1 MITNLVE
8 GKKTKC
14 EQYWPSSGSQDFG
27 PFHVSIT
34 HQLTLADYTIRTLS
48 VELSGKTRKVNH
60 FHYTAWPDHGV
71 PDYATSILNFH
82 KMVMKDHKAH
92 RGPLLVH
99 CSAGVGRTGT
109 FIAIDHVL
117 EQRET
122 EGVVDIPGV
131 ILKLRQQRTNMVQ
144 TLDQHIFIHDAILES
159 VTCGDTEIEAGDLR
173 KRLAQLK
180 TKDESGRSGL
190 DLQFAGYK
198 KHRAFIITQGPMR
211 STARDFWKMV
221 YSRKCSVVVMLSD
234 LIELDE
240 EVCYQ
245 YWPGKRAQTYGEF
258 RVELLSEGWKSGFLY
273 RNFSVQQAKFATA
286 HQVWQFHIPEWSSDY
301 QWRGDVNAMV
311 SVIEEVSKSRGR
323 LGTTPLSSMD
333 LIQ

>member
-1 MITNLVE
+1 ECIDEITQILDQVSSNVGEAKSFAAQNNLA
-8 GKKTKC
+8 KNRST
-14 EQYWPSSGSQDFG
+14 DFLPVDNWRVVLKG
-27 PFHVSIT
+27 
-34 HQLTLADYTIRTLS
+34 
-48 VELSGKTRKVNH
+48 EN
-60 FHYTAWPDHGV
+60 
-71 PDYATSILNFH
+71 PDYIHASS
-82 KMVMKDHKAH
+82 
-92 RGPLLVH
+92 VH
-99 CSAGVGRTGT
+99 
-109 FIAIDHVL
+109 
-117 EQRET
+117 
-122 EGVVDIPGV
+122 
-131 ILKLRQQRTNMVQ
+131 
-144 TLDQHIFIHDAILES
+144 
-159 VTCGDTEIEAGDLR
+159 
-173 KRLAQLK
+173 
-180 TKDESGRSGL
+180 
-190 DLQFAGYK
+190 GYK

-311 SVIEEVSKSRGR
+311 SVIEEVSKVQRKTGNHPIVVHGLDTVSRSAIFCGVA
-323 LGTTPLSSMD
+323 TTIERCKTEGVVDVFQVVKAMRVQKPGA
-333 LIQ
+333 IQTLEQYQSIFEALLVFIDSFETYSNFTT